1 MYSIEEFKEIDKY
14 KTKVLKYVLYKKRT
28 KFEIIQKFGKD
39 IQEDIL
45 EKILEDL
52 EENGYI
58 GDETYIERAVD
69 EFIALK
75 TLSLKEIKYKLLS
88 KGIKSDIIE
97 DYFQNNKEELLE
109 YEKKCAI
116 KIASKKQNEMD
127 EYEIKNFLRKKGYQ
141 DESIYEAFNN

>member
-1 MYSIEEFKEIDKY
+1 MYTIEEFKEIDKY

-28 KFEIIQKFGKD
+28 RYEIMQKFAKD
-39 IQEDIL
+39 IPENTL
-45 EKILEDL
+45 ENILEDL

-58 GDETYIERAVD
+58 SDENYIERAVD

-88 KGIKSDIIE
+88 KGIKFNIIE
-97 DYFQNNKEELLE
+97 DYFQSNKEQLEE
-109 YEKKCAI
+109 YEKKCAV
-116 KIASKKQNEMD
+116 KIACKKQNELD

>member
-1 MYSIEEFKEIDKY
+1 MNSIEEFKEIDKY

-58 GDETYIERAVD
+58 SDEIYIERAVD

-88 KGIKSDIIE
+88 KGIKSNIIE

-116 KIASKKQNEMD
+116 KIATKKQNDMD